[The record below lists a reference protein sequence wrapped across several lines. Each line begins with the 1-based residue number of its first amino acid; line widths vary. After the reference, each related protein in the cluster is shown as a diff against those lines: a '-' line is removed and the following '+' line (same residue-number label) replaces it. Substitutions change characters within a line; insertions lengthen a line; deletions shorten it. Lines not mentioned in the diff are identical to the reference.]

1 MREHVAKALVNKAIT
16 LSRLDRPADA
26 LAAYDEVIARFGDT
40 VAPAQSTQGSTIL
53 VNDEE
58 KSSQAYPMATGG
70 SSDGSVDALSRG
82 VASSSSAVSSEEK
95 DPGGA
100 DSAAGAT
107 SSSV

>member
-1 MREHVAKALVNKAIT
+1 MREHVAKALLNKAIT

-40 VAPAQSTQGSTIL
+40 AAPAQSTQDATIL
-53 VNDEE
+53 VNDED
-58 KSSQAYPMATGG
+58 KSSQAYPVATGG
-70 SSDGSVDALSRG
+70 SSDASVDAFSRG

-100 DSAAGAT
+100 DNAAGAT